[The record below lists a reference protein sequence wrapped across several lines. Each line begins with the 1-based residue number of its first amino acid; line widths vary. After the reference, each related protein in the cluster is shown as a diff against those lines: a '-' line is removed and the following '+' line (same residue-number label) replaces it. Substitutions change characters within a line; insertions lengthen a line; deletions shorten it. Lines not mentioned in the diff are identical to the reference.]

1 MTREPVR
8 LDQLVADCAR
18 AASVLATQKGLQL
31 KLNGNLPA
39 ITLTGDDEMLKRMLL
54 NLLDNAV
61 KYTPEGGEINIA
73 LESQNGAARI
83 VVTDTGIGIP
93 AEDQPRIFDR
103 FYRVDKARSRALGG
117 AGLGLSIARWIVE
130 GHGGTLW
137 VESAVGQGSSFQVE
151 LPLNT
156 SAPG

>member
-1 MTREPVR
+1 V
-8 LDQLVADCAR
+8 
-18 AASVLATQKGLQL
+18 
-31 KLNGNLPA
+31 
-39 ITLTGDDEMLKRMLL
+39 TGDDEMLKRMLL

-61 KYTPEGGEINIA
+61 KYTPEGGAISID
-73 LESQNGAARI
+73 LESQDGNARI

-103 FYRVDKARSRALGG
+103 FFRVDKARSRALGG

-130 GHGGTLW
+130 GHGGILS
-137 VESAVGQGSSFQVE
+137 VESAPGQGSAFRVE
-151 LPLNT
+151 LPLDS